1 MLQRLREAPPER
13 QRGRAMSLV
22 SVEDLHAGYGQVRV
36 LHGVSFAIE
45 ERTTAVIL
53 GANGAGKTTTLR
65 ALSGMTQNSGG
76 RIRLAGMD
84 ITRAD
89 TAAIVR
95 HGVAHVPQ
103 GRGTFTNQTVEENL
117 VLGAYA
123 RRRDGLR
130 EDMARVYELF
140 PRLAERRRQHG
151 GSLSGG
157 EQQMLA
163 IGRALM
169 LRPRVMLLDEP
180 SLGLA
185 PIIVAELFRTLAYLA
200 QEQGTTML
208 VVEQNANLALDI
220 ADHVYVLEAGRI
232 VVDGEPAAVRADESI
247 RRAYLGY

>member
-1 MLQRLREAPPER
+1 
-13 QRGRAMSLV
+13 MSLV

-36 LHGVSFAIE
+36 LHGISFAIE
-45 ERTTAVIL
+45 EGSTAVIL
-53 GANGAGKTTTLR
+53 GANGVGKTTTLR
-65 ALSGMTQNSGG
+65 ALSGMIDNTAG
-76 RIRLAGMD
+76 RITLDGRD

-89 TAAIVR
+89 TSAVVR
-95 HGVAHVPQ
+95 RGVAHVPQ

-117 VLGAYA
+117 LLGAYA
-123 RRRDGLR
+123 RRGDGVR
-130 EDMARVYELF
+130 EDVEWVYELF
-140 PRLAERRRQHG
+140 PRLGERRRQPA

-169 LRPRVMLLDEP
+169 LRPRLMLLDEP

-185 PIIVAELFRTLAYLA
+185 PIIIADLFRTLEELA
-200 QEQGTTML
+200 REQGTTML
-208 VVEQNANLALDI
+208 VVEQNANLALGI

-232 VVDGEPAAVRADESI
+232 VVDGEPDTIRADESV

>member
-1 MLQRLREAPPER
+1 
-13 QRGRAMSLV
+13 MSLI
-22 SVEDLHAGYGQVRV
+22 SVADLHAGYGPVRV
-36 LHGVSFAIE
+36 LHGISLAIE
-45 ERTTAVIL
+45 EGATAVVL

-65 ALSGMTQNSGG
+65 ALSGMTQKRGG
-76 RIRLAGMD
+76 TITLDGED
-84 ITRAD
+84 VTRAD
-89 TAAIVR
+89 TAALVR
-95 HGVAHVPQ
+95 RGVAHVPQ

-117 VLGAYA
+117 LLGAYA
-123 RRRDGLR
+123 RRGGGGR
-130 EDMARVYELF
+130 EEIARVYEMF
-140 PRLAERRRQHG
+140 PRLGERRRQQA

-169 LRPRVMLLDEP
+169 LGPRLMLLDEP

-185 PIIVAELFRTLAYLA
+185 PIVVAELFRTLADLGR
-200 QEQGTTML
+200 ERGTTML

-232 VVDGEPAAVRADESI
+232 VVDGEPDAVRADESV